1 MTNHYVD
8 KAKFTEA
15 VNEYRILYLD
25 AIKNEQVKPT
35 ASVYLGEC
43 VLLIA
48 KNMAMMHC
56 FRGYTW
62 IDEMIGDAV
71 EDCIRYLHVFDSTRS
86 ENAFGYFSKV
96 CSWAFIRRIKKEKKQ
111 KIIKSRII
119 LNMDADTFLSRS
131 DCDADEDFK
140 NAYVEFLRE
149 NIVHEEIKPS
159 EINEIEIDANPTLD
173 DLF

>member
-8 KAKFTEA
+8 KVKFTEA
-15 VNEYRILYLD
+15 VNEYRILYFKAL
-25 AIKNEQVKPT
+25 KNEQVKPT

-43 VLLIA
+43 ILLIA

-71 EDCIRYLHVFDSTRS
+71 EDCIRYLHVFDSARS

-119 LNMDADTFLSRS
+119 VSMDADTFLSRS
-131 DCDADEDFK
+131 DCDADEDFR
-140 NAYVEFLRE
+140 NQFVEFLKD
-149 NIVHEEIKPS
+149 NIVYEEDKPT
-159 EINEIEIDANPTLD
+159 EINEKELESEPSLD